1 MSAALRLVDV
11 DDTAARMGVH
21 TARHAALFSLGRL
34 EDADDEYG
42 RIERLG
48 GSAAE
53 RPGAAA
59 LKVWGLTY
67 RVRMAEAIEFG
78 VASLREFGIAVPP
91 VDVVQAELDDR
102 FGLLYRWLD
111 DTDPADDVAHPEIAD
126 PALIGAIRLM
136 DATMGAAYLGDDARA
151 AGVVEPGVGRDLARA
166 RPEPRRPRLGFHRG
180 LLRGGLARRRRRRVP
195 GAAAAHGA
203 GRGARLGT
211 RQLAGALHLRPR
223 RVASRPARDRG
234 ASRSARLRG
243 SRRGGRAGRRLLR
256 LPAGGGRPPGL
267 RPVAGGLC
275 RRGGRCGVVRP
286 AHRQRAGRPELRELP
301 LARGRAE
308 GRDAGRGPD
317 PPGRPLR
324 RQPAGA
330 LRRACDARDRRR
342 GAWSSGRAEPPQRGG
357 DEAAVGRDGALPHGV
372 GLPAARAR
380 ARRAGARRP
389 DRRARRRPGRA
400 RRDDAVAGRPRRTTR
415 QRTSCTCSG
424 CWRPSGRGRSA
435 TSAAPP
441 SPSTARSARPRSEP
455 GRGTGR

>member
-1 MSAALRLVDV
+1 MGPDLSRPHGRSHRVRRGI
-11 DDTAARMGVH
+11 AAR
-21 TARHAALFSLGRL
+21 ARHRRAAGRRR
-34 EDADDEYG
+34 AG
-42 RIERLG
+42 RAR
-48 GSAAE
+48 
-53 RPGAAA
+53 RP
-59 LKVWGLTY
+59 
-67 RVRMAEAIEFG
+67 VRP
-78 VASLREFGIAVPP
+78 AVPVAGRHRP
-91 VDVVQAELDDR
+91 RRRRRASRDR
-102 FGLLYRWLD
+102 RSGADRRDPPHGCHDGGGLPR
-111 DTDPADDVAHPEIAD
+111 
-126 PALIGAIRLM
+126 RLP
-136 DATMGAAYLGDDARA
+136 RA

-166 RPEPRRPRLGFHRG
+166 RPEPRRPRLGCHRG

-211 RQLAGALHLRPR
+211 RHLAGALPLRPR

-275 RRGGRCGVVRP
+275 RRGGGCGVVRP

-324 RQPAGA
+324 RQPARA

-342 GAWSSGRAEPPQRGG
+342 GARSSGRAEPPQRGG

-400 RRDDAVAGRPRRTTR
+400 RRDRRGGWPPAPPMR
-415 QRTSCTCSG
+415 RRTSCTCSG

-441 SPSTARSARPRSEP
+441 SPSTARSARPRSER
-455 GRGTGR
+455 GHGTGR